1 MNQRI
6 LIPSLVAVRY
16 TGELEITF
24 RVKAHKRKLIKVKH
38 NDIVVIEEL
47 LAISLCKKLEWNRV
61 KEIDLDVGILINNI
75 TSSEI
80 SNEEAPLDDE
90 ILSDDDIYNAMALDE
105 LLAKMNQTNYMDF
118 SEEEQRAVAKHY
130 KVNDNRKS
138 IDKVIALLLA
148 YLPMS

>member
-6 LIPSLVAVRY
+6 LIPSSVAVRY
-16 TGELEITF
+16 TGELETTF
-24 RVKAHKRKLIKVKH
+24 RVKAHKGKLTKVKH

-61 KEIDLDVGILINNI
+61 KEIDLDVGVLFHHD
-75 TSSEI
+75 T
-80 SNEEAPLDDE
+80 PTCDE

-105 LLAKMNQTNYMDF
+105 LLTKMNQTNYMDF